1 MSFVARDTNNI
12 LNNARQTSS
21 NKMDMN
27 WLIPVIAALMVYA
40 CIYYYLKSRKVL
52 PHVIDFMGPCI
63 MIKTEKV
70 GFFDKLAR
78 PKKLLYAYAS
88 AGVLLT
94 VICGVVVTVLF
105 VVSGILSLTVPT
117 EPIPPQDLLL
127 IPGLNSYVPST
138 FAVWFALVFAMVI
151 HEAGHG
157 IISRVENMRVKSTG
171 LLTLIIPIGAFV
183 ESYGEDVEK
192 ARLGSKLRMFAAGIT
207 NNIVIG
213 FLCLLLLA
221 VFLGMAV
228 PGDHPYVYGVY
239 SGYPAEEAGVPPG
252 LIVTDIDGMAVY
264 SLDDITTA
272 MSNTKPGQVVT
283 LSGEYKGEAQS
294 YDITLASVPDD
305 LQSTITSA
313 DSEAGYLGISFM
325 EPKSLTSAVD
335 MLTHPNSFAEAAGSF
350 MTFLVLPLSSMMGAD
365 VLSFI
370 VADIPDSAILAAPFF
385 GYWGVVHLL
394 FWCAWLNLLLGIFNA
409 LPLGGLDGGQMLRET
424 LRHFCRKV
432 GWNENRALKIC
443 GMVTYVLVLII
454 ILQIIMPYMW

>member
-1 MSFVARDTNNI
+1 MEY
-12 LNNARQTSS
+12 
-21 NKMDMN
+21 N

-40 CIYYYLKSRKVL
+40 CVYYYLKSRKIL
-52 PHVIDFMGPCI
+52 PHVIDYMGPCI
-63 MIKTEKV
+63 MIKTERV
-70 GFFDKLAR
+70 GFFDALAR

-88 AGVLLT
+88 AGVILTVLCGIMVTVMFVISGLLT
-94 VICGVVVTVLF
+94 
-105 VVSGILSLTVPT
+105 LTVPT
-117 EPIPPQDLLL
+117 EPVAPQDLLL

-138 FAVWFALVFAMVI
+138 FAVWFSLVFAMVI

-192 ARLGSKLRMFAAGIT
+192 ARLGSKLRMFAAGVT
-207 NNIVIG
+207 NNVVIG
-213 FLCLLLLA
+213 VLCLVLLA
-221 VFLGMAV
+221 VLLGLAV

-252 LIVTDIDGMAVY
+252 LVVTDIDGMAVY
-264 SLDDITTA
+264 SLDDITAALADTR
-272 MSNTKPGQVVT
+272 PGQTVT
-283 LSGEYKGEAQS
+283 LSGEYKGDAQS
-294 YDITLASVPDD
+294 YDITLAAIPDD
-305 LQSTITSA
+305 LQSSITRA

-325 EPKSLTSAVD
+325 EPKALMSAVD
-335 MLTHPNSFAEAAGSF
+335 VMTHPQSFAELAGSVL
-350 MTFLVLPLSSMMGAD
+350 TFLVLPLSSMMGTD

-370 VADIPDSAILAAPFF
+370 VADTPDPAILGAPFF
-385 GYWGVVHLL
+385 GYWGIVHLL

-432 GWNENRALKIC
+432 GWDERRAYRIC
-443 GMVTYVLVLII
+443 GMVTYLLILI
-454 ILQIIMPYMW
+454 VMLQLIMPYLW

>member
-1 MSFVARDTNNI
+1 
-12 LNNARQTSS
+12 
-21 NKMDMN
+21 MDMN
-27 WLIPVIAALMVYA
+27 WLIPVIVALMVYA

-94 VICGVVVTVLF
+94 IICGVAVTLLF
-105 VVSGILSLTVPT
+105 VISGLLSLTVPT

-213 FLCLLLLA
+213 IICLLLLT
-221 VFLGMAV
+221 VLLGMAV

-239 SGYPAEEAGVPPG
+239 SGYPAEEAGVLPG

-264 SLDDITTA
+264 SLEDITA
-272 MSNTKPGQVVT
+272 IMSNTKPGQVVT

-294 YDITLASVPDD
+294 YDITLAAVPDD
-305 LQSTITSA
+305 LQSTITRA

-325 EPKSLTSAVD
+325 EPETLTSAVD
-335 MLTHPNSFAEAAGSF
+335 
-350 MTFLVLPLSSMMGAD
+350 
-365 VLSFI
+365 VLSF
-370 VADIPDSAILAAPFF
+370 VAADTPDPAILAAPFF
-385 GYWGVVHLL
+385 GYWSIVHLL

-409 LPLGGLDGGQMLRET
+409 LPLGRLDGEQMLRES
-424 LRHFCRKV
+424 LRHLCRRV
-432 GWNENRALKIC
+432 GWDERHALRIC
-443 GMVTYVLVLII
+443 GMVTYVLILIVI
-454 ILQIIMPYMW
+454 MQIIMPYMW

>member
-1 MSFVARDTNNI
+1 
-12 LNNARQTSS
+12 
-21 NKMDMN
+21 MDMN
-27 WLIPVIAALMVYA
+27 WLIPVIVALMVYA

-94 VICGVVVTVLF
+94 IICGVAVTLLF
-105 VVSGILSLTVPT
+105 VISGLLSLTVPT

-213 FLCLLLLA
+213 IICLLLLT
-221 VFLGMAV
+221 VLLGMAV

-239 SGYPAEEAGVPPG
+239 SGYPAEEAGVLPG

-264 SLDDITTA
+264 SLEDITA
-272 MSNTKPGQVVT
+272 IMSNTKPGQVVT

-294 YDITLASVPDD
+294 YDITLAAVPDD
-305 LQSTITSA
+305 LQSTITRA

-325 EPKSLTSAVD
+325 EPETLTSAVD
-335 MLTHPNSFAEAAGSF
+335 
-350 MTFLVLPLSSMMGAD
+350 
-365 VLSFI
+365 VLSF
-370 VADIPDSAILAAPFF
+370 VAADTPDPAILAAPFF
-385 GYWGVVHLL
+385 GYWSIVHLL

-409 LPLGGLDGGQMLRET
+409 LPLGGLDGEQMLRES
-424 LRHFCRKV
+424 LRHLCRRV
-432 GWNENRALKIC
+432 GWDERHALRIC
-443 GMVTYVLVLII
+443 GMVTYVLILIVI
-454 ILQIIMPYMW
+454 MQIIMPYMW

>member
-1 MSFVARDTNNI
+1 MTFVARDTNNI
-12 LNNARQTSS
+12 LKNAGQTSS
-21 NKMDMN
+21 SKMDMN
-27 WLIPVIAALMVYA
+27 WLIPVIVALMVYA

-94 VICGVVVTVLF
+94 IICGVAVTLLF
-105 VVSGILSLTVPT
+105 VISGLLSLTVPT

-213 FLCLLLLA
+213 IICLLLLT
-221 VFLGMAV
+221 VLLGMAV

-239 SGYPAEEAGVPPG
+239 SGYPAEEAGVLPG

-264 SLDDITTA
+264 SLEDITA
-272 MSNTKPGQVVT
+272 IMSNTKPGQVVT

-294 YDITLASVPDD
+294 YDITLAAVPDD
-305 LQSTITSA
+305 LQSTITRA

-325 EPKSLTSAVD
+325 EPETLTSAVD
-335 MLTHPNSFAEAAGSF
+335 
-350 MTFLVLPLSSMMGAD
+350 
-365 VLSFI
+365 VLSF
-370 VADIPDSAILAAPFF
+370 VAADTPDPAILAAPFF
-385 GYWGVVHLL
+385 GYWSIVHLL

-409 LPLGGLDGGQMLRET
+409 LPLGRLDGEQMLRES
-424 LRHFCRKV
+424 LRHLCRRV
-432 GWNENRALKIC
+432 GWDERHALRIC
-443 GMVTYVLVLII
+443 GMVTYVLILIVI
-454 ILQIIMPYMW
+454 MQIIMPYMW

>member
-1 MSFVARDTNNI
+1 MTFVARDTNNI
-12 LNNARQTSS
+12 LKNAGQTSS
-21 NKMDMN
+21 SKMDMN
-27 WLIPVIAALMVYA
+27 WLIPVIVALMVYA

-94 VICGVVVTVLF
+94 IICGVAVTLLF
-105 VVSGILSLTVPT
+105 VISGLLSLTVPT

-213 FLCLLLLA
+213 IICLLLLT
-221 VFLGMAV
+221 VLLGMAV
-228 PGDHPYVYGVY
+228 QGDHPYVYGVY
-239 SGYPAEEAGVPPG
+239 SGYPAEEAGVLPG

-264 SLDDITTA
+264 SLEDITA
-272 MSNTKPGQVVT
+272 IMSSTKPGQVVT

-294 YDITLASVPDD
+294 YDITLAAVPDD
-305 LQSTITSA
+305 LQSTITRA

-325 EPKSLTSAVD
+325 EPETLTSAVD
-335 MLTHPNSFAEAAGSF
+335 VLTHPKSLSEAAGSF
-350 MTFLVLPLSSMMGAD
+350 MAFLILPFSSMMGAD
-365 VLSFI
+365 VLSF
-370 VADIPDSAILAAPFF
+370 VAADTPDQAILAAPFF
-385 GYWGVVHLL
+385 GYWSIVHLL

-409 LPLGGLDGGQMLRET
+409 LPLGGLDGGQMLRES
-424 LRHFCRKV
+424 LRHLCRRV
-432 GWNENRALKIC
+432 GWDERHALRIC
-443 GMVTYVLVLII
+443 GMVTYVLILIVI
-454 ILQIIMPYMW
+454 MQIIMPYMW

>member
-1 MSFVARDTNNI
+1 
-12 LNNARQTSS
+12 
-21 NKMDMN
+21 MDMN
-27 WLIPVIAALMVYA
+27 WLIPVIVALMVYA

-94 VICGVVVTVLF
+94 IICGVAVTLLF
-105 VVSGILSLTVPT
+105 VISGLLSLTVPT

-213 FLCLLLLA
+213 IICLLLLT
-221 VFLGMAV
+221 VLLGMAV

-239 SGYPAEEAGVPPG
+239 SGYPAEEAGVLPG

-264 SLDDITTA
+264 SLEDITA
-272 MSNTKPGQVVT
+272 IMSNTKPGQVVT

-294 YDITLASVPDD
+294 YDITLAAVPDD
-305 LQSTITSA
+305 LQSTITRA

-325 EPKSLTSAVD
+325 EPETLTSAVD
-335 MLTHPNSFAEAAGSF
+335 
-350 MTFLVLPLSSMMGAD
+350 
-365 VLSFI
+365 VLSF
-370 VADIPDSAILAAPFF
+370 VAADTPDPAILAAPFF
-385 GYWGVVHLL
+385 GYWSIVHLL

-409 LPLGGLDGGQMLRET
+409 LPLGGLDGGQMLRES
-424 LRHFCRKV
+424 LRHLCRRV
-432 GWNENRALKIC
+432 GWDERHALRIC
-443 GMVTYVLVLII
+443 GMVTYVLILIVI
-454 ILQIIMPYMW
+454 MQIIMPYMW